1 MAKKFA
7 GFTPE
12 QMGKIIPEM
21 QGMQA
26 DEQAAYLASQPGA
39 AARVGKMAEVAQ
51 KRIGMAYGGMAT
63 KKGYAVGGSVPIQA
77 GDATAMGTVL
87 EAAEN
92 LIDGGQIAKMPTD
105 SANSRLEFT
114 DKYGDAIA
122 NLEQTQPTTMEGI
135 YHRGQPGL
143 PGTLRG
149 DADAYNNMGNYV
161 AIEGTK
167 EQARPNNPLDLAR
180 EWVSTANTALQDAI
194 NAQQA
199 DPENEELVK
208 AVTDAQTNV
217 NNAKQKY
224 SLAYSDYKT
233 TQVPT
238 SAELNVKAAT
248 DPGSMTKTADV
259 ATISEEDKTA
269 GEIAAGTGDV
279 AATTDMVVDTAETA
293 ADVTTPT
300 KTDAVTYEP
309 LSVEST
315 TKDVLDRLE
324 AATGKPSAEALVDAQ
339 SMSPDKLAQLG
350 ISAAQLSEARRVQPV
365 DARTLQEGE
374 MIEGSTVDMERVKKE
389 TNFEAATGA
398 PSTDA
403 TVQGQLTG
411 LMEQFE
417 GSEPPAWAAG
427 AMRAAAAQMAARGL
441 SASSMAGQAAIQAAM
456 ESAMPIAVQDAQTS
470 ATFELTNLSNKQQSA
485 MFAAEKRAEFLGLEF
500 NQNFQ
505 ARVAN
510 ASKISEIANMNFT
523 AEQQV
528 ALENARMA
536 QSVDLANLSAANAKV
551 MADAA
556 AMTQLDLTNLNN
568 RQQAQ
573 VQNAKSFLDM
583 DMVNLSNEQQAT
595 MFKSQSMVNAL
606 LSDQAAE
613 NAAKQ
618 FNASS
623 ENQTNQFFTN
633 LASQV
638 SMFNNEQKN
647 AMNQFNSGQ
656 TNAVNQFNVSQRAAR
671 DQFNANNQLIVA
683 QANAAWSQAITT
695 AETAAQNEANR
706 DAAMAENQ
714 YTMTAYNNVIQEE
727 RDMIS
732 YAFSAAESTAD
743 RQVRLQVAAI
753 QAETAASQIQ
763 AQIDTAAGAGSGK
776 LLAAFADKALEW
788 AFG

>member
-63 KKGYAVGGSVPIQA
+63 KKGYAVGGFENNLDTANMEDFPI
-77 GDATAMGTVL
+77 
-87 EAAEN
+87 
-92 LIDGGQIAKMPTD
+92 IDGPPDTNGA
-105 SANSRLEFT
+105 
-114 DKYGDAIA
+114 
-122 NLEQTQPTTMEGI
+122 
-135 YHRGQPGL
+135 
-143 PGTLRG
+143 
-149 DADAYNNMGNYV
+149 V
-161 AIEGTK
+161 
-167 EQARPNNPLDLAR
+167 NPLDATR
-180 EWVSTANTALQDAI
+180 EEVSTANTALQDAI

-199 DPENEELVK
+199 DPENEALVK

-248 DPGSMTKTADV
+248 DPGSMTKKADV

-374 MIEGSTVDMERVKKE
+374 LIEGSTVDMERVKTE
-389 TNFEAATGA
+389 TNFAAATGA

-595 MFKSQSMVNAL
+595 MFKSQSLVNAL

-683 QANAAWSQAITT
+683 QANAAWSQSITT

-706 DAAMAENQ
+706 DAAIAENQ
-714 YTMTAYNNVIQEE
+714 YTMTAYNNIIQEE

-776 LLAAFADKALEW
+776 LLAMFADKALEW

>member
-7 GFTPE
+7 GFKQE
-12 QMGKIIPEM
+12 AMEKKILPALGYTGPM
-21 QGMQA
+21 DQKSVNA
-26 DEQAAYLASQPGA
+26 FLASNPGA
-39 AARVGKMAEVAQ
+39 AAKMGRYTLAARQ
-51 KRIGMAYGGMAT
+51 RIEGVKGMAYGGMAT
-63 KKGYAVGGSVPIQA
+63 KKGYAVGGSVPYPLQDAAASGSDTVAQNASMQQLPSYMNPGLFELPMSDTYKVQDTDLNQLTRRDLPSPQIRPKPITDYDTSTADVIAKRNALSAAQQA
-77 GDATAMGTVL
+77 AAQNPEDEALKKAMEDAQIELTRSQ
-87 EAAEN
+87 AAES
-92 LIDGGQIAKMPTD
+92 QA
-105 SANSRLEFT
+105 R
-114 DKYGDAIA
+114 A
-122 NLEQTQPTTMEGI
+122 NLAE
-135 YHRGQPGL
+135 L
-143 PGTLRG
+143 SRG
-149 DADAYNNMGNYV
+149 DA
-161 AIEGTK
+161 K
-167 EQARPNNPLDLAR
+167 
-180 EWVSTANTALQDAI
+180 TAEAL
-194 NAQQA
+194 
-199 DPENEELVK
+199 L
-208 AVTDAQTNV
+208 
-217 NNAKQKY
+217 
-224 SLAYSDYKT
+224 
-233 TQVPT
+233 
-238 SAELNVKAAT
+238 
-248 DPGSMTKTADV
+248 DPGAMVKTADV
-259 ATISEEDKTA
+259 ETVTA
-269 GEIAAGTGDV
+269 AEKAAGTIATDAGD
-279 AATTDMVVDTAETA
+279 AGTATTATGTTATA
-293 ADVTTPT
+293 AD
-300 KTDAVTYEP
+300 AVTGP
-309 LSVEST
+309 ADMTAATFDATAVSDDVKST
-315 TKDVLDRLE
+315 LDKIS
-324 AATGKPSAEALVDAQ
+324 AATGKPSDEALAEAATMKPGD
-339 SMSPDKLAQLG
+339 LAALG
-350 ISAAQLSEARRVQPV
+350 LTVEQIAEARKVVAPAPRKVE
-365 DARTLQEGE
+365 AGE

-411 LMEQFE
+411 LMMQFE

-595 MFKSQSMVNAL
+595 MFKSQSLVNAL

-706 DAAMAENQ
+706 DAAIAENQ

-776 LLAAFADKALEW
+776 LLAAFADKALDW